1 MDSRLVF
8 LAMTLFK
15 KIFGHERDAAGK
27 SLDRLVLGCIIV
39 GVLIGLY
46 ACHG

>member
-1 MDSRLVF
+1 M
-8 LAMTLFK
+8 ALFK
-15 KIFGHERDAAGK
+15 KIFGHERNEAGK

-46 ACHG
+46 ACYS